1 MRARFRAWRGWLVG
15 FGLLAGL
22 AVLCLRAGTVVRV
35 AVGALALAYLAEP
48 AVERLSNGAGRV
60 GAALIV
66 FVGGGLLAAGLFAVL
81 ILPACRQ
88 LLYLPSGISA
98 VLEEARGTIA
108 RLSVHVPE
116 AILPGAET
124 LGRVARQLTSALA
137 SGAARFLSALS
148 EIAVSAVLAFFYLLD
163 WNRLSIR
170 LALFVPS
177 GWRARAIRAARSV
190 RRELGTYLRG
200 QLVVMAAVSV
210 LAVAVLYATRTPLAA
225 ALGVLYGM
233 LNAIP
238 YFGPLI
244 GTIPPVVAALA
255 GGWRRALLTLGMLL
269 LVQQIDNYGISPRV
283 MSSAAGASPATVL
296 LAVSAGS
303 ALGGVWGMFL
313 ALPIYVAA
321 RALWRAFSDTPVTV
335 TEG

>member
-1 MRARFRAWRGWLVG
+1 MG

-66 FVGGGLLAAGLFAVL
+66 FLGGGLLAAGLFAVL

-88 LLYLPSGISA
+88 LLYLPAGISA

-148 EIAVSAVLAFFYLLD
+148 EIAVSAVLGVIILIDDHWQRRKFLKE
-163 WNRLSIR
+163 
-170 LALFVPS
+170 
-177 GWRARAIRAARSV
+177 RARRKLDAK
-190 RRELGTYLRG
+190 REKR
-200 QLVVMAAVSV
+200 
-210 LAVAVLYATRTPLAA
+210 
-225 ALGVLYGM
+225 
-233 LNAIP
+233 N
-238 YFGPLI
+238 
-244 GTIPPVVAALA
+244 
-255 GGWRRALLTLGMLL
+255 
-269 LVQQIDNYGISPRV
+269 
-283 MSSAAGASPATVL
+283 
-296 LAVSAGS
+296 
-303 ALGGVWGMFL
+303 
-313 ALPIYVAA
+313 
-321 RALWRAFSDTPVTV
+321 
-335 TEG
+335 E

>member
-1 MRARFRAWRGWLVG
+1 M
-15 FGLLAGL
+15 
-22 AVLCLRAGTVVRV
+22 
-35 AVGALALAYLAEP
+35 
-48 AVERLSNGAGRV
+48 
-60 GAALIV
+60 IV
-66 FVGGGLLAAGLFAVL
+66 FLGGGLLAAGLFAAL

-88 LLYLPSGISA
+88 LLYLPAGISA
-98 VLEEARGTIA
+98 MLEEARGTIA

-170 LALFVPS
+170 LAVFVPS

-190 RRELGTYLRG
+190 RREL
-200 QLVVMAAVSV
+200 
-210 LAVAVLYATRTPLAA
+210 
-225 ALGVLYGM
+225 
-233 LNAIP
+233 
-238 YFGPLI
+238 

-321 RALWRAFSDTPVTV
+321 RALWRAFSDMPVTV